1 MPRKTVIEIE
11 FNETF
16 AYVNR
21 VEKFERYCPT
31 CEETIE
37 FVAPQIA
44 AVTLNTT
51 EREIYRLVES
61 GRVHFLEIDRV
72 LVCMRSIRKIEGAN
86 YL

>member
-21 VEKFERYCPT
+21 VEKVEVYCPM
-31 CEETIE
+31 CEEKIE

-61 GRVHFLEIDRV
+61 GRVHFLETSGV
-72 LVCMRSIRKIEGAN
+72 LVCMKSIREIEGDN
-86 YL
+86 Y

>member
-16 AYVNR
+16 PFLNR
-21 VEKFERYCPT
+21 VEKFEDYCPM
-31 CEETIE
+31 CETTVELA
-37 FVAPQIA
+37 APRIA

-61 GRVHFLEIDRV
+61 GRVHFLETDRV
-72 LVCMRSIRKIEGAN
+72 LVCMRSVTEIEGDN